1 VALPLVLAAEPSAG
15 GAPVG
20 EVAAASAVALASVAA
35 VVALGVAH
43 RRRGLLDPLVQ
54 VVEERTGRPAWAML
68 PVPLVLLSL
77 AVAVW
82 GYYWDVSWHI
92 DRGRDEGAFA
102 NPAHWFI
109 IVGLDGIAFAA
120 LLAMVL
126 GDGRSRASVRITDR
140 WRVPVGGV
148 MLTACSLV
156 ALAGFPLDDI
166 WHRLF
171 GQDVTAWG
179 PTHIQLIGGASL
191 ATLGCWALLIE
202 GERCAAEPTARLGA
216 WITRSHDVLLA
227 GAFLVGLS
235 TLQVEF
241 DYGVPQFRM
250 LYHPVLLAL
259 GGAIALVAARL
270 RLGRGGALL
279 AVAVFLAIR
288 GALSLGVELSG
299 RSTFHLPL
307 YLGAA
312 LVVELAVARVGRHR
326 QLTAG
331 AVAGLAVG
339 TVGVAC
345 EALWSQVAMPLPWNR
360 ALLPEAVALCVVA
373 GVAGGLM
380 GGFVGRALAPGDVA
394 RQAAPRW
401 VGPVAWAGALGV
413 VALCLPIGAPRSWSA
428 DVEVAPAATV
438 AGVARADLVVTP
450 SAGGAARAAADGVTF
465 HVLSWQGAGDDE
477 PGGSALVDLVPAGDG
492 RYRTAEPVPVSGSA
506 KTLIRLQTAGDM
518 VSAPVYLAGDEALG
532 LDPVPARDGTVTF
545 VADKQVLQREART
558 DRVGLERAAYAVLA
572 GLVAVWLVALSW
584 GLGRLDPGRAPGRPG
599 PAPAP
604 HRRRSP
610 AAAG

>member
-1 VALPLVLAAEPSAG
+1 MLAAAPAAG

-20 EVAAASAVALASVAA
+20 EVLVASAVAFASVAA

-54 VVEERTGRPAWAML
+54 LVEDRTGRPAWAML
-68 PVPLVLLSL
+68 PVPIAMLSL

-126 GDGRSRASVRITDR
+126 GDGRSSAAVRLTDR

-148 MLTACSLV
+148 MLSACSV
-156 ALAGFPLDDI
+156 IALAGFPLDDV

-202 GERCAAEPTARLGA
+202 GGRCAPDPTVPLGR

-227 GAFLVGLS
+227 GALLVGLS

-241 DYGVPQFRM
+241 DYGVPQFRL

-259 GGAIALVAARL
+259 GGSIALVAARL
-270 RLGRGGALL
+270 RLGRGGALA

-299 RSTFHLPL
+299 RTTFHLPL
-307 YLGAA
+307 YLVSAV
-312 LVVELAVARVGRHR
+312 VVELAVARVGRHR

-339 TVGVAC
+339 TVGVAG
-345 EALWSQVAMPLPWNR
+345 EALWSQVWMPIAWNR
-360 ALLPEAVALCVVA
+360 ALLPDAVVLCVVA

-380 GGFVGRALAPGDVA
+380 GGFVGRALAPDDVE

-401 VGPVAWAGALGV
+401 VGPAAWAGAVGV
-413 VALCLPIGAPRSWSA
+413 VAVCLPIGAPAGWSA
-428 DVEVAPAATV
+428 EVAVGPTRTV
-438 AGVARADLVVTP
+438 DGVERADVTVTP
-450 SAGGAARAAADGVTF
+450 SPGGAADAARGGTTF
-465 HVLSWQGAGDDE
+465 HVLSWQGAGDDD
-477 PGGSALVDLVPAGDG
+477 PGGSDLVDLVPLGDG
-492 RYRTAEPVPVSGSA
+492 RYRTAEPVVVSGSA
-506 KTLIRLQTAGDM
+506 KTLLRLQTKDEM
-518 VSAPVYLAGDEALG
+518 VAAPLYLAGDEALG
-532 LDPVPARDGTVTF
+532 LDAVPARDGTVAF
-545 VADKQVLQREART
+545 AADKELLQREART
-558 DRVGLERAAYAVLA
+558 DRAGLERVAYAALA

-584 GLGRLDPGRAPGRPG
+584 GLGRLDPSSGRG
-599 PAPAP
+599 P
-604 HRRRSP
+604 RRVTARRLTAR
-610 AAAG
+610 AA